1 MQTKDKSCSRGD
13 EERYFDYVLTPQAV
27 PLQIM
32 LSGLWSKFIK
42 KKKIFFWF
50 VLFFFIAGLKQK
62 KKQKN
67 PDLLDF

>member
-27 PLQIM
+27 PLQIT

-42 KKKIFFWF
+42 QKKLIFLI
-50 VLFFFIAGLKQK
+50 LFFFIAGIKQTNK
-62 KKQKN
+62 KTS
-67 PDLLDF
+67 DLLDF